1 MQQQQ
6 QSATAPSLCKDHSS
20 SNNGINTL
28 IREKYRNFCHKSIS
42 SSEKESYESDTFP
55 VFSGNPSVPRASISS
70 SSCGTRS
77 RISSLKSNDSTD
89 SSNSSVISCGNL
101 IYKTNYRILMMG
113 PVGVG
118 KTSIIHQFLYDSFPE
133 EYSQTM
139 DDMFHGE
146 FEWLGRMISFDIH
159 DTSGN
164 YAYEFPAMFNVC
176 LTKADAFIIVFSL
189 NDPSS
194 WDEASRLRDLVL
206 EVKGPDKV
214 PIVVVGNKSDLI
226 IADEIVTECVEATVN
241 FDWESGYVEASAKE
255 GRNINNIFR
264 EMLQQAKCRFDLG
277 TSASRPDVLSG
288 GSNSKKKQSIVPGS
302 ESLNSWKRRQSLPAA
317 PLSNRKSVQPQLR
330 VQLSLDPGK
339 VSDESVVTLPKPR
352 RSSLAVL
359 RRDSCNIS

>member
-1 MQQQQ
+1 MTIFMLFECILTAKRSCKSLSFEKINIFPPTTTILQNQNQLKCSNNNK
-6 QSATAPSLCKDHSS
+6 SATAPSLCKDHSS

-28 IREKYRNFCHKSIS
+28 IQKAMNLTHSPF
-42 SSEKESYESDTFP
+42 
-55 VFSGNPSVPRASISS
+55 FSGNPSVPRASISS

-164 YAYEFPAMFNVC
+164 YAYEFPAMFN
-176 LTKADAFIIVFSL
+176 
-189 NDPSS
+189 
-194 WDEASRLRDLVL
+194 ASRLRDLVL

-264 EMLQQAKCRFDLG
+264 EMLQQA
-277 TSASRPDVLSG
+277 
-288 GSNSKKKQSIVPGS
+288 N
-302 ESLNSWKRRQSLPAA
+302 AA
-317 PLSNRKSVQPQLR
+317 LILELQH
-330 VQLSLDPGK
+330 LD
-339 VSDESVVTLPKPR
+339 R
-352 RSSLAVL
+352 MY
-359 RRDSCNIS
+359 